1 MNDEE
6 LQERIERGDQP
17 EGKEDQAYCLVFA
30 ALRKE
35 PAFQLPANFA
45 DRVMRRVTGAD
56 NPRREVFWFVFGLFS
71 FVIALGVAVF
81 LTGFTPSLGAFEFV
95 SSYPGL
101 FVFGALFIGALQWI
115 DKRMIR
121 KPTVTTP

>member
-6 LQERIERGDQP
+6 LQDRIERGDHL
-17 EGKEDQAYCLVFA
+17 EGKEGQAYRLVFA

-35 PAFQLPANFA
+35 PAFRLPANFA
-45 DRVMRRVTGAD
+45 DQVLRRVTGED
-56 NPRREVFWFVFGLFS
+56 NPRREIFWFVLGLFS

-81 LTGFTPSLGAFEFV
+81 LTGFTPNLGAFEFV

-101 FVFGALFIGALQWI
+101 FVFGALFIGALHWI

-121 KPTVTTP
+121 KPTATAP